1 LKTLKL
7 TGTRLASIF
16 SGIIPHPLEPFQTA
30 AAARTPCDRT
40 PSLQRALPRC
50 HQHATLLRIV
60 VLVFMV
66 NIFDPGSQEW
76 TKFNLV
82 KIQFRLRRDEHITL
96 IITISLPVPSNNRI
110 ANHQNETKLVE
121 NGAEQ
126 KGSRTSVELGKMHE
140 NSCQIQCV
148 QRSKQWECRS
158 CVTPRCYLTSHK
170 NSRICSAKP
179 LSTSA
184 SEELAHSAAA
194 AAFSSAESRTI

>member
-1 LKTLKL
+1 M
-7 TGTRLASIF
+7 
-16 SGIIPHPLEPFQTA
+16 FQ
-30 AAARTPCDRT
+30 R
-40 PSLQRALPRC
+40 RC
-50 HQHATLLRIV
+50 LLCS
-60 VLVFMV
+60 
-66 NIFDPGSQEW
+66 SQEW
-76 TKFNLV
+76 TKFNL
-82 KIQFRLRRDEHITL
+82 FRLRRDEHITL
-96 IITISLPVPSNNRI
+96 IITISLPVPSNNAIKVQRRNLQLIRKRI

-184 SEELAHSAAA
+184 SEGE
-194 AAFSSAESRTI
+194 FRSSRSCSERYGII